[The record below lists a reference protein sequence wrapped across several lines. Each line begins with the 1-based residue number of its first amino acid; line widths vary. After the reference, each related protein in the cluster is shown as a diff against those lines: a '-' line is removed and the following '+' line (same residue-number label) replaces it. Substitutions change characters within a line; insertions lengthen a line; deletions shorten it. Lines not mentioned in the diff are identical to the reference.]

1 MKKVVAAIDFGTSGT
16 TYAFSFYDKKEN
28 IITGKWNISQEK
40 CPTEIILDESLNTIK
55 FGNECEK
62 YLSEQSSSESKFY
75 YFKNIKMELYKDET
89 EITADNGGSRQP
101 LAFVISKILI
111 EIKKEAIKAINS
123 RDPEIIESDIEWKVT
138 IPAIWKNKSKDIMRR
153 ACQSAGIFNQK
164 EQSTF
169 FALEPEAAACDYVK
183 NNGNENAIK
192 PEHIYIICDIGGGT
206 VDISTH
212 KRFIENG
219 EIYIEEVYP
228 PVGGNNGSTYINK
241 KFIDEVII
249 KLFGSTSLNKLLEK
263 VKDPSS
269 NQDIYS
275 DYCEFLKEIEDFKI
289 NISEENKNESR
300 RIKCNI
306 FSSFLDKNINI
317 DNLIENF
324 NNNCFGK
331 RESWKIKKNT
341 KYKIYF
347 PYQIMIDLTKELIVD
362 KVVNYINDI
371 SKYCIIIDSII
382 YAGSVSSN
390 SFVISMIKKELENK
404 NIISNHYLTMY
415 PSISVVKGAV
425 IFGLNPYIVK
435 RRISKFTIG
444 VNCDQIWDEK
454 RHKNHPEKKYFD
466 TDDNCYRCK
475 DIFSPII
482 EKNKKIEVNE
492 INSKHYLLKSS
503 KASIRFY
510 KTLYNNVT
518 FIDEKIIGKYKCQ
531 IFGGLIFDVGD
542 EYDKDNTNL
551 IIELKLGGTFI
562 SAQIKYKKK
571 IQKVDFDFTDTK

>member
-1 MKKVVAAIDFGTSGT
+1 
-16 TYAFSFYDKKEN
+16 
-28 IITGKWNISQEK
+28 
-40 CPTEIILDESLNTIK
+40 
-55 FGNECEK
+55 
-62 YLSEQSSSESKFY
+62 
-75 YFKNIKMELYKDET
+75 
-89 EITADNGGSRQP
+89 
-101 LAFVISKILI
+101 
-111 EIKKEAIKAINS
+111 
-123 RDPEIIESDIEWKVT
+123 
-138 IPAIWKNKSKDIMRR
+138 
-153 ACQSAGIFNQK
+153 
-164 EQSTF
+164 
-169 FALEPEAAACDYVK
+169 
-183 NNGNENAIK
+183 
-192 PEHIYIICDIGGGT
+192 
-206 VDISTH
+206 
-212 KRFIENG
+212 
-219 EIYIEEVYP
+219 
-228 PVGGNNGSTYINK
+228 
-241 KFIDEVII
+241 
-249 KLFGSTSLNKLLEK
+249 
-263 VKDPSS
+263 
-269 NQDIYS
+269 
-275 DYCEFLKEIEDFKI
+275 
-289 NISEENKNESR
+289 
-300 RIKCNI
+300 
-306 FSSFLDKNINI
+306 
-317 DNLIENF
+317 
-324 NNNCFGK
+324 
-331 RESWKIKKNT
+331 
-341 KYKIYF
+341 
-347 PYQIMIDLTKELIVD
+347 MIDLTKELIVD
-362 KVVNYINDI
+362 KVVKYINDI
-371 SKYCIIIDSII
+371 SKCCIIINSII

-435 RRISKFTIG
+435 RRIAKFTIG
-444 VNCDQIWDEK
+444 VNCCEIWDEK

-466 TDDNCYRCK
+466 TDDDCYRCK